1 MHRSPALALA
11 LVWLAT
17 PSWPVAHFRP
27 ADWTPFETSRHGE
40 IVVPA
45 MVNGAGPFRFLID
58 SGSSHSAISEE
69 VARAARAPAVAR
81 TVVTSPIGENLRLVV
96 RIERLEIGPL
106 SASGVLASVIRPNGI
121 DTARGIQGL
130 IGQDV
135 LAAHRY
141 TIDFRKHGIVWH
153 ADRPGPS
160 SRQSTFE
167 LRLTDGR
174 FPAAL
179 PKAIASSPAPTGG
192 RPESGEHAPGS
203 SKTAS
208 VERVSGASWPL
219 VPMVAGLAGLMV
231 LLAALLGFRVLNQA
245 PGRHASQRS
254 ETARPEIAR
263 FAALQ
268 AQQMTIGR
276 GFDGF
281 LSFAPDGRSI
291 AYSSDRTG
299 ALEIYVQGLGPGSA
313 ALALTGNG
321 KHNVQPAWSPDG
333 QFIAYHEMAGNGIW
347 VVPSRGGTAR
357 KVSDLGARPAWSPD
371 GQRIA
376 FQSLPVIDLNPL
388 RTPGAFSTIWIVEA
402 AGTGL
407 PEAVTTP
414 GTPAG
419 PHLAPAWSTDSR
431 HVLFANPTS
440 VATGRRTS
448 LWIVDVEARQP
459 REISSH
465 ETLSPDYAMAPDGQG
480 VYFVA
485 RGTNTIWWLPLGE
498 NGESGADPQP
508 TGIPTV
514 GSMIANLAMSSDGR
528 RMAWT
533 VVDSSSH
540 IWGLAVDANARP
552 RSGDA
557 ARLTEGSGPHYGSPA
572 PSTDGRLAFTG
583 SRHGSGANLFLLEG
597 AAPRPITTDSSSHHG
612 PHWTPGDRDIA
623 FVVDHGEGPGFW
635 VVDPE
640 TGRERLLFPLSALH
654 PPASPQPSPAAPA
667 ANIAIAHDFTR
678 LAMSIVKDDTPN
690 IWVAPLRDS
699 RPDGPLV
706 QRTFEQAGGSYPVWS
721 PDGRSIAY
729 QCSEGP
735 DTHVCVTG
743 ADGAGRA
750 QLTHEAGQSWIGGW
764 TPDGDKIL
772 FAARRAGLWNVALV
786 SRTSSEVRTL
796 THFSEPRIYVRSPRL
811 DRFHSRVVFER
822 SDTTGRIWAVEL
834 PVADGRR

>member
-58 SGSSHSAISEE
+58 TGSSHSAISEE
-69 VARAARAPAVAR
+69 VARAARAPPVAR
-81 TVVTSPIGENLRLVV
+81 TVVTSPIGEDLRLVV

-141 TIDFRKHGIVWH
+141 TIDLRKHGIVWH

-167 LRLTDGR
+167 LRLTEGR
-174 FPAAL
+174 FLVEL
-179 PKAIASSPAPTGG
+179 PQAT
-192 RPESGEHAPGS
+192 
-203 SKTAS
+203 S
-208 VERVSGASWPL
+208 VLHL
-219 VPMVAGLAGLMV
+219 VPDSGTAAIVLFERPNRFLPAMTPVPFLAELATLTDRSQVRHVRVQALRIGATTLRNVPAVLVPGPDSDGSAGDGLLPLHLFDRV
-231 LLAALLGFRVLNQA
+231 TFDGPARVL
-245 PGRHASQRS
+245 
-254 ETARPEIAR
+254 
-263 FAALQ
+263 
-268 AQQMTIGR
+268 
-276 GFDGF
+276 
-281 LSFAPDGRSI
+281 
-291 AYSSDRTG
+291 
-299 ALEIYVQGLGPGSA
+299 
-313 ALALTGNG
+313 
-321 KHNVQPAWSPDG
+321 
-333 QFIAYHEMAGNGIW
+333 
-347 VVPSRGGTAR
+347 
-357 KVSDLGARPAWSPD
+357 
-371 GQRIA
+371 
-376 FQSLPVIDLNPL
+376 
-388 RTPGAFSTIWIVEA
+388 
-402 AGTGL
+402 
-407 PEAVTTP
+407 
-414 GTPAG
+414 
-419 PHLAPAWSTDSR
+419 
-431 HVLFANPTS
+431 
-440 VATGRRTS
+440 
-448 LWIVDVEARQP
+448 
-459 REISSH
+459 
-465 ETLSPDYAMAPDGQG
+465 
-480 VYFVA
+480 
-485 RGTNTIWWLPLGE
+485 
-498 NGESGADPQP
+498 
-508 TGIPTV
+508 TV
-514 GSMIANLAMSSDGR
+514 WH
-528 RMAWT
+528 MAWT

-552 RSGDA
+552 RSGEA

-597 AAPRPITTDSSSHHG
+597 AAPRQITTDSSSHSG
-612 PHWTPGDRDIA
+612 PHWTPGGRDIA

-654 PPASPQPSPAAPA
+654 PPASTQPSPAAPA
-667 ANIAIAHDFTR
+667 ANIAIAPDFTR
-678 LAMSIVKDDTPN
+678 LAMSIVKDGTPN

-764 TPDGDKIL
+764 TRDGDKIL
-772 FAARRAGLWNVALV
+772 FAARRDGLWNVALV

-796 THFSEPRIYVRSPRL
+796 THFSEPRTYVRYPRL
-811 DRFHSRVVFER
+811 DPFHSRVVFER
-822 SDTTGRIWAVEL
+822 SDATGRIWAVEL